1 MIIKSVADTANNLF
15 NLIASL
21 ANNNQIMFFYAPY
34 YLSYCLGEDITKL
47 GWNEA
52 FRRMQN
58 YFYAYYY
65 SDPKLV
71 YNIRA
76 CNKSISVPVIKELIT
91 FVNVTFPILSNIES
105 YLIGNNYELIQED
118 YWINHTSAIFVTQ
131 PPQVIKST
139 FRLRVPNYNK
149 IPNILPQVPTG
160 WSLASYVEY
169 LTACLKL
176 DYTCDITLPIKITRH
191 VFHYPNKTTY
201 ESITKFFN
209 FWIKIRHRPSNYIS
223 TYSRPIPHIT
233 FRISIITNKLDM
245 SVLPYKRA
253 ENIVYDDVSVEGLPY
268 IILPKKINCSW
279 EVQPTNIGSNIY
291 KLTCTEQNN
300 DIITSCDDIS
310 NIKIDN
316 INMYI
321 PTTLTKTL
329 TEIVIKIDQTVLNE
343 IKNTIGEDNFNRLLF
358 ESPIVLNFNN
368 LYNTTIT
375 YLGDYT
381 YQIITESE
389 GYPLIVIPFVNSR
402 GNKKFINELLC
413 TISSKG
419 INWKSPPREIVN
431 ELYEKGCALLLSR
444 YDILS
449 ERVALNVNLFT
460 EQVSY
465 TDTQIPILELFKST

>member
-1 MIIKSVADTANNLF
+1 MIITSVADTANNLF

-21 ANNNQIMFFYAPY
+21 ANNNQAMFFYAPY
-34 YLSYCLGEDITKL
+34 YLSYCLEERIDQL
-47 GWNEA
+47 SWNEA

-76 CNKSISVPVIKELIT
+76 CNKSISVPAIKELIT

-118 YWINHTSAIFVTQ
+118 YWINHTSATFVTQ
-131 PPQVIKST
+131 PPQIINST
-139 FRLRVPNYNK
+139 FRLQVTNYDK
-149 IPNILPQVPTG
+149 IPNILPQVPAG

-169 LTACLKL
+169 LAACLNL
-176 DYTCDITLPIKITRH
+176 YYTCNVTLPIKITRH
-191 VFHYPNKTTY
+191 VFHYPTEKSY
-201 ESITKFFN
+201 WYSSIPSLFKL
-209 FWIKIRHRPSNYIS
+209 RHRSSNYIATPS
-223 TYSRPIPHIT
+223 TKWIPYTT
-233 FRISIITNKLDM
+233 FRISIITNK
-245 SVLPYKRA
+245 RA
-253 ENIVYDDVSVEGLPY
+253 ENIVYDNVSIEELPY
-268 IILPKKINCSW
+268 IILPKKIKCSW

-310 NIKIDN
+310 SIKIDN
-316 INMYI
+316 ITKYI
-321 PTTLTKTL
+321 PTTLTTTL
-329 TEIVIKIDQTVLNE
+329 TEIIIKINQTVLNE
-343 IKNTIGEDNFNRLLF
+343 IKNTIGENNFNRLLF

-389 GYPLIVIPFVNSR
+389 GYTLIIIPFVNSH

-413 TISSKG
+413 TIRSKG
-419 INWKSPPREIVN
+419 INWQIPPREMVS
-431 ELYEKGCALLLSR
+431 ELYEKGCALSLPR

-449 ERVALNVNLFT
+449 KKSILNVNLFT
-460 EQVSY
+460 GQVNY
-465 TDTQIPILELFKST
+465 TDAQIPILELFKST